1 MRELKGLTV
10 ANDMTEKT
18 LQRVQELEARGI
30 TPMLATVRVGAN
42 PGDIAYENGLLERA
56 EKNGI
61 DSEQIVLPE
70 NITQEDLLAEID
82 KLNQD
87 PGVDGVLIFRPLPK
101 QIDEEAV
108 CRALDPKKDVDGITP
123 GSMAGVFMGSEK
135 GFPPC
140 TAAACIQ
147 MLDYYGIDLNG
158 KNVTVFGRSLVVGK
172 PVAMMAMDRN
182 ATVTICHSRTTPE
195 MLQDAGRKADV
206 VIAAVGR
213 ANFLTRDLTS
223 EDQIILDVG
232 INDDGAG
239 GICGDVDQEA
249 ASAAAAVTPVPG
261 GVGSV
266 TTAILMDHVV
276 TAAAR
281 SALQKK

>member
-1 MRELKGLTV
+1 M
-10 ANDMTEKT
+10 
-18 LQRVQELEARGI
+18 
-30 TPMLATVRVGAN
+30 
-42 PGDIAYENGLLERA
+42 ERA

-195 MLQDAGRKADV
+195 MLRDAGRKADV

-213 ANFLTRDLTS
+213 ADFLTRDLTG

>member
-70 NITQEDLLAEID
+70 NIT
-82 KLNQD
+82 QD

-172 PVAMMAMDRN
+172 PVAIMAMDRN

-213 ANFLTRDLTS
+213 ANFLTRDLTG

>member
-140 TAAACIQ
+140 TA
-147 MLDYYGIDLNG
+147 N
-158 KNVTVFGRSLVVGK
+158 
-172 PVAMMAMDRN
+172 
-182 ATVTICHSRTTPE
+182 
-195 MLQDAGRKADV
+195 
-206 VIAAVGR
+206 
-213 ANFLTRDLTS
+213 
-223 EDQIILDVG
+223 
-232 INDDGAG
+232 
-239 GICGDVDQEA
+239 
-249 ASAAAAVTPVPG
+249 
-261 GVGSV
+261 
-266 TTAILMDHVV
+266 
-276 TAAAR
+276 
-281 SALQKK
+281 

>member
-101 QIDEEAV
+101 QIDEEAIQISMNYGSSTSIPASDKAPV
-108 CRALDPKKDVDGITP
+108 FEDIAFCDVTCAHAKRGIELTGLP
-123 GSMAGVFMGSEK
+123 ES
-135 GFPPC
+135 P
-140 TAAACIQ
+140 
-147 MLDYYGIDLNG
+147 LR
-158 KNVTVFGRSLVVGK
+158 NV
-172 PVAMMAMDRN
+172 
-182 ATVTICHSRTTPE
+182 H
-195 MLQDAGRKADV
+195 
-206 VIAAVGR
+206 
-213 ANFLTRDLTS
+213 LTRCALRGDLPDKREYVES
-223 EDQIILDVG
+223 KEKEV
-232 INDDGAG
+232 
-239 GICGDVDQEA
+239 
-249 ASAAAAVTPVPG
+249 
-261 GVGSV
+261 
-266 TTAILMDHVV
+266 
-276 TAAAR
+276 
-281 SALQKK
+281 